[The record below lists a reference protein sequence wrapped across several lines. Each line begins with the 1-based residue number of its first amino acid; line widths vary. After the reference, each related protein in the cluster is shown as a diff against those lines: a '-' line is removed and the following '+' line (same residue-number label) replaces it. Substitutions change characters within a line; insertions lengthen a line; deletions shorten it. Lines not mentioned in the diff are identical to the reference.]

1 MVYFLTEISENDLL
15 NVTTDNRETLPK
27 NSAALE
33 SAIPITEGALPN
45 NNGEQADTEEPVEEL
60 PEGGENADTE
70 EPGTEGEGETPT
82 QTSNPMTTYI
92 IIGVIAVL
100 GIGGGY
106 YFKVVKGKKE
116 QFIDEDEDEEEE
128 IYEEE
133 ENEDSEDDFFD
144 QSDEEE

>member
-1 MVYFLTEISENDLL
+1 MEELPEDTEN
-15 NVTTDNRETLPK
+15 T
-27 NSAALE
+27 
-33 SAIPITEGALPN
+33 
-45 NNGEQADTEEPVEEL
+45 DTEEPS
-60 PEGGENADTE
+60 
-70 EPGTEGEGETPT
+70 TEGEAEVPE
-82 QTSNPMTTYI
+82 QTTNSKSTYI

-144 QSDEEE
+144 QTDDEEVE